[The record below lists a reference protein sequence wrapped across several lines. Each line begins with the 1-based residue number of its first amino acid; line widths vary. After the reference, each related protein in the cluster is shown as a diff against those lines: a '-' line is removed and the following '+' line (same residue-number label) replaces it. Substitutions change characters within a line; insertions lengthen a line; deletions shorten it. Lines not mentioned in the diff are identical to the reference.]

1 MTDNEL
7 FAGIVLIPFGAA
19 AAGLLVAV
27 CALVLVEFVGV
38 TSLYWI
44 VGLSA
49 AIMSGIR
56 RLVRVLAVAIE
67 D

>member
-7 FAGIVLIPFGAA
+7 FAGIVLFRL
-19 AAGLLVAV
+19 GLLVAV

>member
-1 MTDNEL
+1 L
-7 FAGIVLIPFGAA
+7 GL
-19 AAGLLVAV
+19 LLVAV

-56 RLVRVLAVAIE
+56 RLFRVLAVAIE